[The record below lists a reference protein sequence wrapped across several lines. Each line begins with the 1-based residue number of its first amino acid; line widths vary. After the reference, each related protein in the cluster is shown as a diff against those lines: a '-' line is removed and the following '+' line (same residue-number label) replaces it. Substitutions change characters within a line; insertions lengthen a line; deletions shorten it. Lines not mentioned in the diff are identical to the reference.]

1 MTDISIGRVKWFNNS
16 RGFGFITGTV
26 GGEEK
31 DVFAHHTAIATQS
44 SQFKYLVPGEYVAF
58 NLKTEEGSDKISANN
73 ITGVN
78 SGKLLCETRRELR
91 DKYAES
97 KAAREPASE
106 STAEKSEGE
115 WQQAKKRTG
124 GGRGRGRG
132 GRGRGRG
139 KDGKPMPRPEKT
151 EKSEN

>member
-1 MTDISIGRVKWFNNS
+1 M
-16 RGFGFITGTV
+16 
-26 GGEEK
+26 
-31 DVFAHHTAIATQS
+31 
-44 SQFKYLVPGEYVAF
+44 
-58 NLKTEEGSDKISANN
+58 KTEDGSDKISAEN

-97 KAAREPASE
+97 RAAREPASE
-106 STAEKSEGE
+106 STAEKSDGD

-132 GRGRGRG
+132 TRGRGRG
-139 KDGKPMPRPEKT
+139 KDGKPLPRT